1 MINKE
6 VIDKVKQVV
15 EDSNKI
21 VLLTHMSPD
30 GDAIGSSCA
39 LGLFLKKL
47 GKTVN
52 IITPDDYP
60 EYLSWVPGID
70 LVSSYSSKRLR
81 LNELIKAADLIFF
94 LDHNVELRQGF
105 LEPIVKKNSCT
116 KIMIDH
122 HPFPKANVDF
132 CFSRTDVTST
142 CEMVYNF
149 IKDIYGT
156 NDISSDIAT
165 SIYVGINTDT
175 GGLNYNS
182 SNPETYVV
190 VADLLSKGINKMDI
204 HERLYNTFSEN
215 RLRLVGYCLHEE
227 MIVLNECS
235 SAIICLSKS
244 IQEKYNF
251 QNGDSEGLVN
261 IPHQI
266 KGIDVSILITEKE
279 DRVKLSFR
287 SKGCIPINKFAE
299 RFFDGGGHTNAAGG
313 MKKTS
318 LEDAVEIIKKNLPDF
333 MNEYKMNEK

>member
-6 VIDKVKQVV
+6 VVDKVKKIITN
-15 EDSNKI
+15 SNKI
-21 VLLTHMSPD
+21 VIVTHMSPD

-39 LGLFLKKL
+39 LGLFLKGL

-52 IITPDDYP
+52 IITPDDHP
-60 EYLSWVPGID
+60 EYLSWVPGIN
-70 LVSSYSSKRLR
+70 LVSSYSCKRLR
-81 LNELIKAADLIFF
+81 LNEIIKAADLIFF

-105 LEPIVKKNSCT
+105 LEPIIKKNSCT

-149 IKDIYGT
+149 IQNIYGT
-156 NDISSDIAT
+156 KGITTDIAT

-182 SNPETYVV
+182 SNPNTYLV
-190 VADLLSKGINKMDI
+190 VADLLSKGIDKMDI
-204 HERLYNTFSEN
+204 HERLYNTFSED
-215 RLRLVGYCLHEE
+215 RLRLLGYCLNEE

-235 SAIICLSKS
+235 CAIICLSKL

-266 KGIDVSILITEKE
+266 KGIDISILITEKE

-287 SKGCIPINKFAE
+287 SKGVIPINKFAE
-299 RFFDGGGHTNAAGG
+299 QFFDGGGHTNAAGG

-318 LEDAVEIIKKNLPDF
+318 LNDAVGIIRENLPKF
-333 MNEYKMNEK
+333 MKEYKMSEK